1 MGQRVSHL
9 ETGDGNVSTALVPVA
24 AAESRDSARATK
36 TRPNADF
43 LAQLIA
49 AAGKAPQARQRRR
62 AEPQDAIAAYVA
74 LDRPTALSG
83 RALSRS
89 L

>member
-1 MGQRVSHL
+1 M
-9 ETGDGNVSTALVPVA
+9 
-24 AAESRDSARATK
+24 AAESAASARSTRS
-36 TRPNADF
+36 RPNADF

-74 LDRPTALSG
+74 IDRPVALSG